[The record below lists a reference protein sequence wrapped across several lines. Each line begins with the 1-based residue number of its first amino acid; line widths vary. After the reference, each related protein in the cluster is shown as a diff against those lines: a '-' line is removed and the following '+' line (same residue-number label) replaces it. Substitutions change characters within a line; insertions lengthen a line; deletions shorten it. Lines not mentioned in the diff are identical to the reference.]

1 MFLGIILQNFITI
14 IKYKILLVRE
24 LGKMRGFWWTILDG
38 NYCPNYSVI
47 RPVGKLL
54 IFPVGIMLKCSSNIR
69 TKRYLTFIRQWLMQ
83 FDLSAS
89 SVECSFPLFLYTLKT
104 TLNASEK
111 HLNFAVTRQKVIWC
125 QNLYRVLKRSI
136 AYTLNIVCFKSFK
149 YQRFWWNIHSVIR
162 RLSLS
167 CHAELCQRV

>member
-1 MFLGIILQNFITI
+1 
-14 IKYKILLVRE
+14 
-24 LGKMRGFWWTILDG
+24 MRGFWWTILDG

-104 TLNASEK
+104 ALNASEK
-111 HLNFAVTRQKVIWC
+111 HLNFAVTRQKVKWC

-136 AYTLNIVCFKSFK
+136 AYSEHCVLQVIQISKILMKYSFS
-149 YQRFWWNIHSVIR
+149 Y
-162 RLSLS
+162 
-167 CHAELCQRV
+167 

>member
-1 MFLGIILQNFITI
+1 
-14 IKYKILLVRE
+14 
-24 LGKMRGFWWTILDG
+24 
-38 NYCPNYSVI
+38 
-47 RPVGKLL
+47 
-54 IFPVGIMLKCSSNIR
+54 
-69 TKRYLTFIRQWLMQ
+69 MQ

-136 AYTLNIVCFKSFK
+136 AYTEHCVLQVIQISKILMK
-149 YQRFWWNIHSVIR
+149 YSVIR

-167 CHAELCQRV
+167 CHAELCQRVLKKRREKCILGGRN